1 MCKINDV
8 SRSKTPNMA
17 ALRPYKR
24 NNELILVD
32 ANDKVVS
39 NFDKPF
45 MPMSVN
51 QIEAGQS
58 VLLSTWRRSLSIVDE
73 TS

>member
-45 MPMSVN
+45 MPMSAN
-51 QIEAGQS
+51 QIEAG
-58 VLLSTWRRSLSIVDE
+58 
-73 TS
+73 